1 MPYAATRNGTLDL
14 AEDDHGLHWAAR
26 LDADDPES
34 QVLARKVKSGL
45 ISECSF
51 AFRVSD
57 DDWSADFKTRRI
69 RSVTLN
75 RGDVSLVHAG
85 ANPATSVAMRP
96 ARPCAF
102 RTTTTA
108 RREFEL
114 LRRGHRPPAAGD
126 AVAAGVPGVGEAVAR
141 RAAETGRLIRS

>member
-1 MPYAATRNGTLDL
+1 VFRGASRGDSVTLSEDHAGRAAFGHNGMPYAATRNGTLDL

-75 RGDVSLVHAG
+75 RGDVSLVHAS
-85 ANPATSVAMRP
+85 ANPATSVAMR
-96 ARPCAF
+96 ARQ
-102 RTTTTA
+102 
-108 RREFEL
+108 
-114 LRRGHRPPAAGD
+114 
-126 AVAAGVPGVGEAVAR
+126 AVRVPDHDN
-141 RAAETGRLIRS
+141 RAPRV